1 MKDIEL
7 AWKEFTEQI
16 SKLKVL
22 KNIIEHSAEVQINQY
37 KKMGIDYDTD
47 IKRYHHGINFVKH
60 KHVDNK
66 PYVISI
72 ETKSF
77 NINEYIAL
85 LEEQHN
91 EQYKLVLAKAYE
103 SFKKFI
109 KDTFKNDNEIN
120 ILITNNYKD
129 VHHESFNMNLFYL
142 INIIRIMRNKIS
154 HNETINDV
162 LIIYN
167 EIKKI
172 LKDNEVV
179 INDTDK
185 ELLLSYSQKFIN
197 DSNGIILIKEK
208 LQNGYYWNRIDVL
221 IDCLL
226 SYSNHI
232 KETQLQCLN

>member
-1 MKDIEL
+1 MNNIEF
-7 AWKEFTEQI
+7 AWQEFTEQI

-37 KKMGIDYDTD
+37 KKMGSDYDTD

-109 KDTFKNDNEIN
+109 KDIFGNENEVN
-120 ILITNNYKD
+120 ILINNNYKD
-129 VHHESFNMNLFYL
+129 VYHESFNINLFYV

-154 HNETINDV
+154 HNETINDEN
-162 LIIYN
+162 IICN
-167 EIKKI
+167 EIEKI
-172 LKDNEVV
+172 LNKQNLCFQ
-179 INDTDK
+179 DTDK
-185 ELLLSYSQKFIN
+185 EVLLSFTKKFI
-197 DSNGIILIKEK
+197 DSSNGIILREKK
-208 LQNGYYWNRIDVL
+208 LQNGGHWNRIGVL

-226 SYSNHI
+226 SYSYHI
-232 KETQLQCLN
+232 KETKT

>member
-7 AWKEFTEQI
+7 AWQEFTEQI

-37 KKMGIDYDTD
+37 KKMGNDYDTD

-60 KHVDNK
+60 KHINK
-66 PYVISI
+66 KPLVVSI

-77 NINEYIAL
+77 NINEYIVL

-103 SFKKFI
+103 SFKKFL
-109 KDTFKNDNEIN
+109 KDIFENENEVN
-120 ILITNNYKD
+120 ILINNNYKD
-129 VHHESFNMNLFYL
+129 AYHESFNINLFYV

-154 HNETINDV
+154 HNETINDEN
-162 LIIYN
+162 IIYN
-167 EIKKI
+167 EIEKI
-172 LKDNEVV
+172 LSKQNICVQD
-179 INDTDK
+179 IDK
-185 ELLLSYSQKFIN
+185 EVLLSFTKEFI
-197 DSNGIILIKEK
+197 DSSNGIILREKK
-208 LQNGYYWNRIDVL
+208 LQHGGHWDRLGVL

-226 SYSNHI
+226 SYSYHI
-232 KETQLQCLN
+232 KETRT